1 MSLKDQNKPVKIIA
15 FFLLAVLYSW
25 IVETPIIDVGAAFD
39 GAGLKGLVNTKSLIF
54 ISLSIASLAL
64 DGLAPKHIKEKIVH
78 RRFQNPLP
86 GCRAFTDIAQ
96 NDSRIDMDA
105 IEAKYG
111 PLPTAPA
118 EQNKTFYKISKSCQ
132 DAVGVKDAHRSY
144 LLFRDLSF
152 DTYVLS
158 ILATI
163 YTAIFGVGVFKAGI
177 VLVAGIGAAFLL
189 SVIATNFAH
198 RFVCNVLAQAQ

>member
-1 MSLKDQNKPVKIIA
+1 MSLKDQNKPAKVIA

-25 IVETPIIDVGAAFD
+25 IVGVPIFDVGAAFE

-64 DGLAPKHIKEKIVH
+64 DGLVPKHVKEKIVH
-78 RRFQNPLP
+78 RRFNNPLP
-86 GCRAFTDIAQ
+86 GSRAFTRVAL

-118 EQNKTFYKISKSCQ
+118 EQNKTFYKISKSCH

-152 DTYVLS
+152 DTYILSLFATVCTASFGMGVAKSMLVL
-158 ILATI
+158 A
-163 YTAIFGVGVFKAGI
+163 
-177 VLVAGIGAAFLL
+177 AGIGAAFLL
-189 SVIATNFAH
+189 SVIATNFAN
-198 RFVCNVLAQAQ
+198 RFVCNVLAQAK

>member
-144 LLFRDLSF
+144 LLFRDLTF

-163 YTAIFGVGVFKAGI
+163 YTAIFGVGVFKAVI

-189 SVIATNFAH
+189 SVIATNFAN
-198 RFVCNVLAQAQ
+198 RFVCNVLAQAK